1 MISKAQ
7 AVLRSRVKALLAA
20 FALLLPGC
28 GAAAQVSDSSESSAG
43 TLELGMR
50 SSLEGVRYQL
60 EASFTVSGAD
70 SAALAAHPGEAT
82 LSLELAPG
90 SYVVELQPGYRVYQ
104 DQAVVL
110 TPIDAELLSD
120 EAQAFEI
127 AAAITTRVS
136 YRFVIAAGALTF
148 GADERE

>member
-1 MISKAQ
+1 MFSKAQ
-7 AVLRSRVKALLAA
+7 VVIRWAAKSVLGALALLPACS
-20 FALLLPGC
+20 GTT
-28 GAAAQVSDSSESSAG
+28 GVSDSIESPAG

-50 SSLEGVRYQL
+50 SSLAGVRYQL
-60 EASFTVSGAD
+60 EASFTISGAD
-70 SAALAAHPGEAT
+70 SAALAARAGEAI

-90 SYVVELQPGYRVYQ
+90 SYAIQLQPGYRVYQ

-127 AAAITTRVS
+127 AAAVTTRVS
-136 YRFVIAAGALTF
+136 YRFVTAAGALTF